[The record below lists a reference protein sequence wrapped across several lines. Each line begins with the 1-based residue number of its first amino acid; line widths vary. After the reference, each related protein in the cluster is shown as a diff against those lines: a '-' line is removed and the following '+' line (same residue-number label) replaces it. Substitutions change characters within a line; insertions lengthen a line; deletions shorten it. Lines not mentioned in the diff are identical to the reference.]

1 MNQNVLRA
9 GVLLLASLSNAVGA
23 AVLDLSTDGSNP
35 TPLSFSAGDN
45 VVDVKLDPSAGADSR
60 FFRFDI
66 GAGYRLTSIQLQA
79 FTFSQIGGNPT
90 ATGVAFFGLK
100 QGTTITP
107 SVVDPSAVDGY
118 ALLGAPVGTTP
129 INGVIPTNV
138 GEDVF
143 PSLIATGA
151 FTGTQLPA
159 TLGVG
164 SYTVWLRESRTMD
177 TFSLNFNV
185 AAVPLPGAA
194 WLMGS
199 VLLGLVGWG
208 NRRAPRSNS
217 VAA

>member
-1 MNQNVLRA
+1 MNQNVLLV
-9 GVLLLASLSNAVGA
+9 GVLLLATLSNTASA

-45 VVDVKLDPSAGADSR
+45 VVDVRLDPSAGADSR
-60 FFRFDI
+60 FFTFDI
-66 GAGYRLTSIQLQA
+66 AVGYQLNSIRLQA
-79 FTFSQIGGNPT
+79 FTFSQIGSNPT

-107 SVVDPSAVDGY
+107 SVVDPAAVDGY

-151 FTGTQLPA
+151 FTGTQLPSA
-159 TLGVG
+159 LGAG
-164 SYTVWLRESRTMD
+164 SYTVWLRESRTLD
-177 TFSLNFNV
+177 TFSLNFKI

-199 VLLGLVGWG
+199 VLLGLIGWK
-208 NRRAPRSNS
+208 NRRGQRANS
-217 VAA
+217 IVT